1 MKQHNKYTIQLFDAI
16 TGIMHTE
23 RISENIVTN
32 AYQTIKNQA
41 MQDDIIV
48 ASFRGV
54 ESQNTDFKPVDAFGG
69 VLLLNELQT
78 DNVNNFIPQGE
89 IVGYSG
95 DSTSSSDTRR
105 GQRNDGESGAIGT
118 LPVTGFRYV
127 HDFASDEANGTINSV
142 ALCSQDGGNGHL
154 FTTFG
159 LEKTNFSDLNNE
171 YNQAYNDDKSIV
183 IQAENGTGNK
193 QEVPTTDG
201 QYRFE
206 QALYD
211 GQYENTALTL
221 TGYRSDRG
229 VTFYDGNFYLLA
241 HHIASGE
248 DRIVKVDEDFT
259 ILTETDITISL
270 TETNF
275 WSYSCGILDDGVDL
289 NAVFITAI
297 DTGADTVTFAILNLT
312 SGIITDTPTTDNMT
326 ISTVSAAAKTVYNTY
341 RDPNGN
347 ENLIAILNRGVPA
360 NERYLVMLDN
370 AKQVIEENVCN
381 FSGFIDGKTGVE
393 VVQAPTGGFENLIRL
408 SMDVQFTT
416 DDVEQIRYDRAMMTN
431 NDQGGA
437 TIKTSN
443 DTMKVTIDVNYV

>member
-1 MKQHNKYTIQLFDAI
+1 MKQHNIYTIQLFDAI

-23 RISENIVTN
+23 VKADNIVTN

-48 ASFRGV
+48 ASFDGV
-54 ESQNTDFKPVDAFGG
+54 KSQTTNFKPVDAFGG

-89 IVGYSG
+89 VVGYSG
-95 DSTSSSDTRR
+95 DSTSSSDPRR
-105 GQRNDGESGAIGT
+105 GQRNDGESGAIGSPT
-118 LPVTGFRYV
+118 VTGFRYV
-127 HDFASDEANGTINSV
+127 DDFATDEANGTINSI
-142 ALCSQDGGNGHL
+142 ALCSVDGGNGHL

-159 LEKTNFSDLNNE
+159 LEQNGFSNLNNE
-171 YNQAYNDDKSIV
+171 YNQAYNDDKSIL

-193 QEVPTTDG
+193 REVPTTDG

-229 VTFYDGNFYLLA
+229 VTFYDGSFYVLA

-248 DRIVKVDEDFT
+248 DRIVKLDEDYT

-275 WSYSCGILDDGVDL
+275 WSYSCGILDDGTNL
-289 NAVFITAI
+289 NAVFISSI
-297 DTGADTVTFAILNLT
+297 DTGADTVTFKVLNLT
-312 SGIITDTPTTDNMT
+312 SGIITDTIVTDNMT
-326 ISTVSAAAKTVYNTY
+326 ISTIDASAKTVYNTY

-347 ENLIAILNRGVPA
+347 ENLISILNQGIA
-360 NERYLVMLDN
+360 ASAKYLVMFDN
-370 AKQVIEENVCN
+370 GKQVIEENICS
-381 FSGFIDGKTGVE
+381 FSGFVDGVTTAVTI
-393 VVQAPTGGFENLIRL
+393 QTPIGGYENLIRL
-408 SMDVQFTT
+408 GMDKQFTN
-416 DDVEQIRYDRAMMTN
+416 DGVEQMRYDRAMMTN
-431 NDQGGA
+431 NDLGA
-437 TIKTSN
+437 PVVKTSN